1 MQMIQPAHQETGG
14 QIGGDPFS
22 HDEEAILA
30 RGRPRNGPH
39 SEPLMV
45 RRGYRAALLLFSL
58 MLIFCLSVSVTGHA
72 ASGPG
77 PDTWSALQ
85 EALDQTPRGETVTL
99 THDLT
104 AGPSDDVL
112 VIAAGRNVVL
122 DLNGHTLNRN
132 LIPGGQE
139 RPVLSIE
146 AGGVLTVRDSG
157 AAPGVITGGYYRN
170 GGGIVNHGTLILEGG
185 RITGNNAIH
194 SGGGVANYDTMLL
207 LGGEISGNDAGR
219 DGGGVYNHPLA
230 RLTIQGNLVFG
241 NSAPKS
247 SDISNEGTI
256 TLSGTD
262 KAEVL
267 VEEIP
272 AIRSYIN
279 DLAVLPAVVLLLAL
293 LLGIWL
299 DPWLGRQQKRTMH
312 IIVGL
317 VFLLILQNY
326 LDYLLSLSTGKTT
339 LRTAVSVLGYSL
351 RPAILVLFCTLVAPD
366 VHRGWAWALTG
377 VNCLVYLSA
386 FFSGFAFYFL
396 LNHFVP
402 GPLHNTCA
410 LVSAVLLAWLFY
422 LSLRQFRPRPRK
434 DSWLPLFVAVLII
447 VSVEMDYSSAFEDQ
461 PVSFL
466 TIAVVISCVFYYIW
480 LHLQFVRRHEQE
492 LLAGQRIQIMLSQI
506 QPHFLFNS
514 LEVIRRLY
522 RREPD
527 TADAALLKFERYLRG
542 NMDALAQDRPIPFR
556 TELERTKLY
565 LDLEQLRFPD
575 ELHIVWEIRCTD
587 FLLPSLTLQPLA
599 ENAVKH
605 GVRGKKSGEGTVSI
619 STQEYEDR
627 YEVCVSDDGNG
638 FDPEAL
644 HADDHSHIGLSNV
657 RERLRYAGA
666 ELRIET
672 GPEIGTKA
680 VIVIPKTPL

>member
-1 MQMIQPAHQETGG
+1 
-14 QIGGDPFS
+14 
-22 HDEEAILA
+22 
-30 RGRPRNGPH
+30 
-39 SEPLMV
+39 MV
-45 RRGYRAALLLFSL
+45 KRVCRAALLLFTV
-58 MLIFCLSVSVTGHA
+58 MLVFCLSFPIEGQA
-72 ASGPG
+72 ASVPA

-85 EALDQTPRGETVTL
+85 EALDRAPKGETVTL

-104 AGPSDDVL
+104 AGPSDDTL
-112 VIAAGRNVVL
+112 VIAAGRNAVL

-132 LIPGGQE
+132 LIPGGQQS
-139 RPVLSIE
+139 PVLSIE

-157 AAPGVITGGYYRN
+157 EAPGIVTGGYYQN

-185 RITGNNAIH
+185 RITGNTAVQ
-194 SGGGVANYDTMLL
+194 SGGGVANYDTMVL
-207 LGGEISGNDAGR
+207 LGGEICGNDAGR

-230 RLTIQGNLVFG
+230 RLTVQGNLVFG

-256 TLSGTD
+256 TLSGTG
-262 KAEVL
+262 KEEAL

-299 DPWLGRQQKRTMH
+299 DPWLNREQKRSMH

-326 LDYLLSLSTGKTT
+326 LEYLLSLFTGNTT
-339 LRTAVSVLGYSL
+339 LRTAMSVLGYSL
-351 RPAILVLFCTLVAPD
+351 RPAILVMFCMLVAPD
-366 VHRGWAWALTG
+366 VHRGWAWALVG
-377 VNCLVYLSA
+377 ANCLVYLTA
-386 FFSGFAFYFL
+386 FFSGIAFQFIG
-396 LNHFVP
+396 NHFVT

-410 LVSAVLLAWLFY
+410 LISAVLLVWLFF
-422 LSLRQFRPRPRK
+422 LSLRQFRPLPRK
-434 DSWLPLFVAVLII
+434 DSWLPLFVTVLI
-447 VSVEMDYSSAFEDQ
+447 VASVVLDYTSVFEDQ

-466 TIAVVISCVFYYIW
+466 TIAIVISCVFYYIW

-522 RREPD
+522 RREPE

-542 NMDALAQDRPIPFR
+542 NMDALAQDRLIPFR

-599 ENAVKH
+599 ENAVRH
-605 GVRGKKSGEGTVSI
+605 GVRGKQSGEGTVSI
-619 STQEYEDR
+619 GAREYEDR
-627 YEVCVSDDGNG
+627 YEVSVSDDGNG
-638 FDPEAL
+638 FDPEVIP
-644 HADDHSHIGLSNV
+644 ADDHSHIGLRNV
-657 RERLRYAGA
+657 RERLSYAGA
-666 ELRIET
+666 ELRIES
-672 GPEIGTKA
+672 GPESGTKA
-680 VIVIPKTPL
+680 VIIIPKKTSEKEDSQP

>member
-1 MQMIQPAHQETGG
+1 MVK
-14 QIGGDPFS
+14 
-22 HDEEAILA
+22 
-30 RGRPRNGPH
+30 RGCRT
-39 SEPLMV
+39 
-45 RRGYRAALLLFSL
+45 ALLLFSL
-58 MLIFCLSVSVTGHA
+58 MLVFCLSFPIEGLA
-72 ASGPG
+72 ASVPE

-85 EALDQTPRGETVTL
+85 EALDHAPKGECVTL

-104 AGPSDDVL
+104 AGPPDDVL
-112 VIAAGRNVVL
+112 VIAAGSNAVL

-132 LIPGGQE
+132 LIRGSQQS
-139 RPVLSIE
+139 PVLSIE
-146 AGGVLTVRDSG
+146 SGGVLTVRDSG
-157 AAPGVITGGYYRN
+157 EAPGVLTGGYYQN

-185 RITGNNAIH
+185 RITGNTAVQ
-194 SGGGVANYDTMLL
+194 SGGGVANYDTMVL
-207 LGGEISGNDAGR
+207 LGGEICGNDAGR

-256 TLSGTD
+256 TLSGTGRE
-262 KAEVL
+262 EVL

-279 DLAVLPAVVLLLAL
+279 KLAVMPAVVLLLAL

-299 DPWLGRQQKRTMH
+299 DPWLSREQKRSMH

-326 LDYLLSLSTGKTT
+326 LEYLLSLFMGNTT
-339 LRTAVSVLGYSL
+339 LRTAMSVLGYSL
-351 RPAILVLFCTLVAPD
+351 RPAILVMFCMLVAPD
-366 VHRGWAWALTG
+366 VHRGWAWALVG
-377 VNCLVYLSA
+377 ANCLVYLTA
-386 FFSGFAFYFL
+386 FFSGIAFQFIG
-396 LNHFVP
+396 NHFVT
-402 GPLHNTCA
+402 GPLHDTCM
-410 LVSAVLLAWLFY
+410 LVSAGLLVWLFF
-422 LSLRQFRPRPRK
+422 LSLRQFRPLPRK
-434 DSWLPLFVAVLII
+434 DSWLPLFVTVLI
-447 VSVEMDYSSAFEDQ
+447 VASVVLDYTSVFEDQ

-466 TIAVVISCVFYYIW
+466 TIAIVISCVFYYIW

-522 RREPD
+522 RREPE

-542 NMDALAQDRPIPFR
+542 NMDALAQDRLIPFR

-599 ENAVKH
+599 ENAVRH
-605 GVRGKKSGEGTVSI
+605 GVRGKQSGEGTVSI
-619 STQEYEDR
+619 GAREYEGR
-627 YEVCVSDDGNG
+627 YEVSVSDDGNG
-638 FDPEAL
+638 FDPEVIP
-644 HADDHSHIGLSNV
+644 ADDHSHIGLRNV
-657 RERLRYAGA
+657 RERLSYAGA
-666 ELRIET
+666 ELRIES
-672 GPEIGTKA
+672 GPESGTKA
-680 VIVIPKTPL
+680 VIIIPKKTSEKEDSQP